1 MDLGTVKERIA
12 NGFYSSPISFA
23 DDVRLTFANAMTY
36 NPQGHDVYVMAQVLL
51 GLFNDRW
58 KDIARKL
65 EEENLK
71 IKVEEETLALDDS
84 TTVGQTNNSLH
95 DLHEH
100 LKRVETQIQSLAK
113 SRPSPA
119 VRSSAQAKPRPDDV
133 EKRPMTFEEKRKL
146 SVNLESL
153 PGDKLE
159 RIVQIIKKRNPEVG
173 QNEDE
178 IEVDIDSFDN
188 DTLWE
193 LDRFIT
199 NCMKSRGK
207 KAKKANQK
215 AQHGFSEA
223 PQVDFVTLSHL
234 LFLAVSVLR
243 SSSFCCIVIFS
254 LYLGSPSHTG
264 IQVSVSRWRKE
275 GFEHYCV
282 CTVVVVVCFRLR
294 VTNAPGNWVPSCCCA
309 VCTNHVCQR
318 KGKQMELKFLGGEN

>member
-1 MDLGTVKERIA
+1 
-12 NGFYSSPISFA
+12 
-23 DDVRLTFANAMTY
+23 
-36 NPQGHDVYVMAQVLL
+36 
-51 GLFNDRW
+51 
-58 KDIARKL
+58 
-65 EEENLK
+65 
-71 IKVEEETLALDDS
+71 
-84 TTVGQTNNSLH
+84 
-95 DLHEH
+95 
-100 LKRVETQIQSLAK
+100 
-113 SRPSPA
+113 
-119 VRSSAQAKPRPDDV
+119 
-133 EKRPMTFEEKRKL
+133 MTFEEKRKL
-146 SVNLESL
+146 SINLESL

-223 PQVDFVTLSHL
+223 PQVDFVTLPPPFLSCQFPLKL
-234 LFLAVSVLR
+234 LILLH
-243 SSSFCCIVIFS
+243 CHFS

-264 IQVSVSRWRKE
+264 IQVSVSHWLKE

-282 CTVVVVVCFRLR
+282 CTIVVVVCFRVG
-294 VTNAPGNWVPSCCCA
+294 VTNTPGN
-309 VCTNHVCQR
+309 
-318 KGKQMELKFLGGEN
+318 